1 MSVFFC
7 EQINMYF
14 SIEKSSILLPRI
26 SISVYYASTNV
37 MIGARGAK
45 SYPIDKGC

>member
-1 MSVFFC
+1 
-7 EQINMYF
+7 MYF

-26 SISVYYASTNV
+26 SISVYYASTV